1 MAHTWCGS
9 SGFKH
14 VQGAS
19 ASLPKIE
26 ATPTP
31 ASTSKAKKTLAKAL
45 AVHLHCSFRN
55 FERRDRR
62 FLSLGLN
69 RKSKRQ

>member
-31 ASTSKAKKTLAKAL
+31 ASTSKAKKLL
-45 AVHLHCSFRN
+45 QRLLLYIFIAVFAI
-55 FERRDRR
+55 
-62 FLSLGLN
+62 LN
-69 RKSKRQ
+69 VVTGVF